1 MDRMGELKMF
11 LSFVEGRREA
21 FSGEAKILNMVSDLR
36 KLRPRM
42 RFDANQLML
51 KTRELAQEAEK
62 LNDLGNKADLER
74 FVEKIQVQLEDLVK
88 FKKNGNFEE
97 RKVLK
102 EFEEYL
108 IAIYE
113 HLNRRFEEE
122 QRKRGEIGGAAPNM
136 QSLGE
141 EYLLDECDEQD
152 SGNVI
157 RELEQIKSKV
167 IHEKLVQPTRG
178 KQRKEKE
185 DEDDLEVLQKSMKSL
200 KKESRRRENEKREVV
215 QQMKMFED
223 LRPEKNLRGMGFH
236 KSQQSPI
243 HNPSNL
249 KDDYFSKT
257 MQLERT
263 ENIFDM
269 GLMQE
274 NQKNLVNFS
283 GNSFGENL
291 DRTKIRRVQATIMK
305 NQRKWKE
312 QKMVDRQK
320 INLLKGIS
328 WIMCRIFQLYG

>member
-1 MDRMGELKMF
+1 
-11 LSFVEGRREA
+11 
-21 FSGEAKILNMVSDLR
+21 
-36 KLRPRM
+36 
-42 RFDANQLML
+42 ML
-51 KTRELAQEAEK
+51 KTRELAHEAEK

-122 QRKRGEIGGAAPNM
+122 ERKRGEIGGPARDT
-136 QSLGE
+136 QSVGE
-141 EYLLDECDEQD
+141 EYLLDECEDQD

-167 IHEKLVQPTRG
+167 IEEKLVQPTRV
-178 KQRKEKE
+178 KERKEN
-185 DEDDLEVLQKSMKSL
+185 EDDLEVLQKSLKCL
-200 KKESRRRENEKREVV
+200 KKEPTGGDSEKREVIP
-215 QQMKMFED
+215 QMKMFDD
-223 LRPEKNLRGMGFH
+223 LRPEKNLGRMGFH

-249 KDDYFSKT
+249 KEDYFSKT

-263 ENIFDM
+263 DNIFDM
-269 GLMQE
+269 DLMGE

-283 GNSFGENL
+283 GNSFGDNL

-320 INLLKGIS
+320 INLLKG
-328 WIMCRIFQLYG
+328 MRRLLF